1 MDTLCHVDCLQHR
14 VYPPPVIRKR
24 EAQMNDFSVRNND
37 ALLHIDLHAYVI
49 NLQNASRR
57 RENMHADLAVLGIE
71 YTRIEA
77 IHGDDLTE
85 PIEGYDEYQYHVLTG
100 KVTNKRAVGCYL
112 SHIKALREFLA
123 SDRAY
128 ALILEDD
135 AILPADIMPL
145 FNAVLEQNKHWDM
158 VRLTAEKEGVY
169 LRFASLPGGHELA
182 YNTRVLKNTAAYL
195 VNRHA
200 AQCCVEKMLPMCLPY
215 DVALDR
221 DWDFGFR
228 TACVIPFPVKLKAD
242 EPSQIPRSERIR
254 LYRATTFHLF
264 HVLTHIQRRIH
275 RTLYFRQTQKG
286 NKDESA

>member
-1 MDTLCHVDCLQHR
+1 
-14 VYPPPVIRKR
+14 
-24 EAQMNDFSVRNND
+24 MNDFSIENIETPERST
-37 ALLHIDLHAYVI
+37 LHAYVI
-49 NLQNASRR
+49 NLQDASQR
-57 RENMHADLAVLGIE
+57 RENMHADLAILGIE

-85 PIEGYDEYQYHVLTG
+85 PIEGYDEHQYQVLTG

-112 SHIKALREFLA
+112 SHIKALREFLT
-123 SDRAY
+123 SNRDY

-135 AILPADIMPL
+135 AILPKDILPL
-145 FNAVLEQNKHWDM
+145 LNAVLAHDAHWDM
-158 VRLTAEKEGVY
+158 VRLTAEKKGTY
-169 LRFASLPGGHELA
+169 LPFANLPGGHELA

-200 AQCCVEKMLPMCLPY
+200 AQCCVEKMLPMRLPY

-242 EPSQIPRSERIR
+242 EPSQIPRAERIR
-254 LYRATTFHLF
+254 LYRSSTFHLF
-264 HVLTHIQRRIH
+264 HYLTYIERRIH
-275 RTLYFRQTQKG
+275 RTRYFREAQKR
-286 NKDESA
+286 KSR